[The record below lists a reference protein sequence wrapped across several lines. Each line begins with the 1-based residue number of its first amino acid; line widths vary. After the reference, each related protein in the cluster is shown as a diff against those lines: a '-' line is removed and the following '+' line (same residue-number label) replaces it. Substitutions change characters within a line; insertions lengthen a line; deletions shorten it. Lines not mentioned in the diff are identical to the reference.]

1 MNNKFLIPVLAVV
14 GVGLIGGSFSA
25 ALRRAGVVGRVVG
38 VGRNAG
44 TLAQARA
51 IGLIDEVM
59 TAAEAAAAADVLM
72 LSTPVGAMPALL
84 AEMAP
89 YLRPQAVVTDGG
101 STKQDVIAAARQG
114 LGERIA
120 QFVPGHPIAGSEQS
134 GPQAARADLYAGRQV
149 ILTPLPENR
158 SADVELIREA
168 WQACGA
174 RVTLMPAEQHDRVLA
189 SVSHLPHFLAFAYM
203 AQVSE
208 AGDAALRLETA
219 GSGFRDFSR
228 IAGSSPEM
236 WRDIFLANREALLR
250 EMAEVGAVLDAM
262 TRALREDDAAY
273 LQKVLEQA
281 SQVRRCWEE

>member
-59 TAAEAAAAADVLM
+59 TAAQAAAAADVLM